1 MPYCTLGACCSGDLM
16 NDAEF
21 AGAMVLGV
29 GKGVIAF
36 IVPAFVIGLAYGA
49 ATRAIAK
56 GEAAGRRL

>member
-1 MPYCTLGACCSGDLM
+1 MGDTM

-29 GKGVIAF
+29 GKGVIGF

-49 ATRAIAK
+49 ATRAISK
-56 GEAAGRRL
+56 GEAVGRRL

>member
-1 MPYCTLGACCSGDLM
+1 LGDLM